1 MNRLWSPKT
10 ASGNARWRA
19 ACGLAVALGATAPA
33 AIPADDSGA
42 ATASA
47 ETVAVHGQ
55 FTYVEQET
63 DAFHAPYA
71 GGNSL
76 SPATGRETIDAT
88 LFVGAR
94 LWAGAE
100 GWLNGD
106 LDQGFGLNN
115 TLGVA
120 GFPSGAAYKV
130 GKDQPY
136 LRLTRAFVR
145 QNWNLGEATETVDS
159 GANQLGGMRSRDRL
173 VLTVGKFSVP
183 DVFDVNGY
191 AHDPRADFFNWG
203 AIDAATFDYAADAW
217 GYTLGAALEWYRGRW
232 TTRVAFFDL
241 SDIPNS
247 THLEPGAHE
256 FQLIAELE
264 RRHEIAGRSGRVLL
278 TAFRSRARM
287 ALLRAAVDY
296 GAAHGTPAD
305 VAPVRQY
312 RSRDGI
318 DFDLEQ
324 ALSDDLGI
332 FARAGGAAGNVE
344 AYEFTDVD
352 RSYAAGLSLKG
363 TRWGRAHD
371 TVGLVAMTNLISAVR
386 REYLAAGGLGILVGD
401 GQLPREG
408 PERIVEAYY
417 QVAAFSFAQITL
429 DYQRVNNPGYN
440 PQRGPVSIF
449 AVRVHAQF

>member
-1 MNRLWSPKT
+1 ML
-10 ASGNARWRA
+10 A
-19 ACGLAVALGATAPA
+19 ALLLAVSPLALAE
-33 AIPADDSGA
+33 GA
-42 ATASA
+42 ADGTAA
-47 ETVAVHGQ
+47 APERFAVHGQ

-63 DAFHAPYA
+63 DSFNAPYR
-71 GGNSL
+71 GSNSL
-76 SPATGRETIDAT
+76 SPSSGRETIDAT

-94 LWAGAE
+94 LWDGAE

-106 LDQGFGLNN
+106 IDQGFGLDN

-130 GKDQPY
+130 GKNDPY

-145 QNWNLGEATETVDS
+145 QNWDLGEPTETVDAA
-159 GANQLGGMRSRDRL
+159 ANQLGGIRSANRL

-183 DVFDVNGY
+183 DVFDQSAY
-191 AHDPRADFFNWG
+191 AHDPRADFLNWG
-203 AIDAATFDYAADAW
+203 AVDAATFDYAADAW
-217 GYTLGAALEWYRGRW
+217 GYTLGAALEWYQGRW
-232 TTRVAFFDL
+232 TARAAFLDL

-247 THLEPGAHE
+247 THLDPGAHE

-264 RRHEIAGRSGRVLL
+264 RRHEIAGHGGRLL
-278 TAFRSRARM
+278 VTAFLSRGRM
-287 ALLRAAVDY
+287 GLLDAAVEY
-296 GAAHGTPAD
+296 GAAHDTPAA

-318 DFDLEQ
+318 DISVEQ
-324 ALSDDLGI
+324 SLSDELGV

-363 TRWGRAHD
+363 SRWGRARD
-371 TVGLVAMTNLISAVR
+371 TVGLIAMTNLISAAR
-386 REYLAAGGLGILVGD
+386 RAYLADGGLGILVGD
-401 GQLPREG
+401 GELPHEG

-417 QVAAFSFAQITL
+417 ELATFSFAQLTL
-429 DYQRVNNPGYN
+429 DYQRVENPGYN
-440 PQRGPVSIF
+440 PDRGPVSIF